1 MNDLAQQIPQLIGA
15 ALQLTAFGAGQFGW
29 LNAKAA
35 PYLLLNILGSLLLL
49 IDAIGMMAW
58 GFIILEFAWLLIA
71 LVGLWR
77 TRKIAGRS
85 RARSN

>member
-29 LNAKAA
+29 LNARAA
-35 PYLLLNILGSLLLL
+35 LYLLLNILGSLLLL

-77 TRKIAGRS
+77 TRKIAATGRVQG
-85 RARSN
+85 N